1 MSSSE
6 ESIKIDLSK
15 AGQCNVLA
23 PKSYSKFPEGSVIL
37 TSFNFVNNAGMRLA
51 LKNHPDG
58 KNALHCVLLYRPSA
72 DKNTWKII
80 DPTYVGDDL
89 VNFKDYMKVLAIEY
103 EGGID
108 FIKFTWEIHPGVNR
122 WVAGY
127 PTELDVEWTEI
138 VK

>member
-23 PKSYSKFPEGSVIL
+23 AKVYFKFQEGTVIL
-37 TSFNFVNNAGMRLA
+37 TSFNFVNDAGMLIS
-51 LKNHPDG
+51 LKSYPGG
-58 KNALHCVLLYRPSA
+58 KNALHCVLLHRPSA

-80 DPTYVGDDL
+80 DPTYVGDDP

-103 EGGID
+103 EGDID
-108 FIKFTWEIHPGVNR
+108 FIKFRLEINQGINR

-127 PTELDVEWTEI
+127 PTELDVEWSEI
-138 VK
+138 IN